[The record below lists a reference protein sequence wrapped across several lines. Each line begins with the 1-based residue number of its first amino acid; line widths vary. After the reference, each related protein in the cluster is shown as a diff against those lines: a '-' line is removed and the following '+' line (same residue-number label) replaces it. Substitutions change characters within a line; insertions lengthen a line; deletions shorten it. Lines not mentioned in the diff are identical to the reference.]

1 MSVPTRPH
9 VRLVLALAAL
19 AGLLVGLLPAPAAHA
34 AVTWRVGPPG
44 TSAQVDFA
52 LVQDAIDA
60 AADGDVVEVLPG
72 EYAELLDF
80 GGKAITV
87 RSTNGPEATVLNG
100 YRDGTVVTFDDD
112 EGPASVLAGFTI
124 RGGLGSVSLG
134 SGEGGGVR
142 IDRASPT
149 VRDNVVVDNAACSG
163 AGIAVAFGS
172 PIIADNTIRDNF
184 RQGCSGGS
192 GGGGIR
198 VRGDGGGTTTITGN
212 VIADNHLN
220 GGGPGGGIDLFA
232 AGAVEIIGNHI
243 TGNTVSYGRG
253 GGISIV
259 NGTSPRIVQ
268 NEISGNHAHFE
279 GGGIWWLAPSST
291 PSGVLV
297 GNTLAGNTVGSTS
310 DDGGAALLL
319 DGWTSAIDV
328 VDNVFTG
335 DDPETVVCGASY
347 GHETPTLQHNLFWSG
362 TGAAFTGACTAP
374 SSDDGNV
381 EAAPG
386 FVPGTFVPAPGSPL
400 VDAGVFRPELP
411 TGDLAGNARVRDGD
425 GDGTATVDIG
435 AWEADAGEWGVP
447 AAPIGVTA
455 TLAGPDLWIDWAPPE
470 PTGALPLL
478 AYEVEVGDEVWS
490 VEPDSTYL
498 DLDADDVPD
507 DTEVAVRAVNAAGP
521 GPWANADI
529 ELLVVVP
536 GEPTDLSAVRDG
548 DEIGVTWGPPEHDG
562 GGTIVG
568 WVVRWSYDDDP
579 DMAVRELTADTRSV
593 SVPAAPDQRVFIEVM
608 AVNQAGWGSEAFVEV
623 PPVATTP
630 GPVVELVANLWQ
642 DVVTVAWQPP
652 ADDGGSPVTG
662 YRVEYAGG
670 ATTVDA
676 ATTLVELPWVPAG
689 DAVVV
694 TASNALGRGEEATA
708 TIRDWAEPPS
718 EPTEVTA
725 VGGVGRVMVS
735 WEPPEWDGG
744 ATIADYL
751 LQVGVGGGT
760 TVAGDVHEYVVEGL
774 DPGETVTVTVRARN
788 RAGTSDGASATA
800 TTVDVP
806 SAPRNLAATT
816 QKRDELAIS
825 WSPPTDDGGNQLA
838 GYRVTEVRSG
848 QTRQVP
854 ATSTTL
860 VLAGVDKGSWEVE
873 VVAVNDAGTGPPA
886 TLASGGDGGDGGG
899 PPKCHPKRGC

>member
-1 MSVPTRPH
+1 MSVPTRRR
-9 VRLVLALAAL
+9 VRLVLTLAAL
-19 AGLLVGLLPAPAAHA
+19 AGLLVSLLPAPAAHA

-44 TSAQVDFA
+44 TSAQVDFS

-112 EGPASVLAGFTI
+112 EGPASALAGFTI
-124 RGGLGSVSLG
+124 RGGYAAISSSTGQ
-134 SGEGGGVR
+134 GGGVR

-149 VRDNVVVDNAACSG
+149 VRDNVIVDNAACSG
-163 AGIAVAFGS
+163 AGISIDFGS
-172 PIIADNTIRDNF
+172 PTIADNTIRDNF
-184 RQGCSGGS
+184 RQGCTGGS
-192 GGGGIR
+192 GGGGIS
-198 VRGDGGGTTTITGN
+198 VGGNSGDTTVIVGN
-212 VIADNHLN
+212 VIADNHIN
-220 GGGPGGGIDLFA
+220 GGGAGGGINLFA
-232 AGAVEIIGNHI
+232 AGKVEIIGNHI
-243 TGNTVSYGRG
+243 TGNSVSYGRG

-259 NGTSPRIVQ
+259 NGTFPTIVQ
-268 NEISGNHAHFE
+268 NEISGNHARFA
-279 GGGIWWLAPSST
+279 GGGIRWLAPSTT
-291 PSGVLV
+291 PSGALV
-297 GNTLAGNTVGSTS
+297 GNTLADNTIGDTS

-328 VDNVFTG
+328 VDNVFAG
-335 DDPETVVCGASY
+335 DDPETVVCGAAY
-347 GHETPTLQHNLFWSG
+347 GHETPTLQHNLFWSE
-362 TGAAFTGACTAP
+362 TGDAFTGECTTP
-374 SSDDGNV
+374 SADDGNLEV
-381 EAAPG
+381 APD
-386 FVPGTFVPAPGSPL
+386 FVPDTFVPAPGSSL

-411 TGDLAGNARVRDGD
+411 TGDLAGNARFQDGN

-435 AWEADAGEWGVP
+435 AWEADAGAWEVP
-447 AAPIGVTA
+447 TAPTGLTA
-455 TLAGPDLWIDWAPPE
+455 TLAVPDLWIDWAPPE
-470 PTGALPLL
+470 PAGALPLVG
-478 AYEVEVGDEVWS
+478 YEVEVGDEVWS
-490 VEPDSTYL
+490 VGPDPTYL
-498 DLDADDVPD
+498 DLAADDVAG

-521 GPWANADI
+521 GPWATADI
-529 ELLVVVP
+529 ELLVVIP

-568 WVVRWSYDDDP
+568 WIVRWSYDDDAN
-579 DMAVRELTADTRSV
+579 MEVRELTADARSL
-593 SVPAAPDQRVFIEVM
+593 SIPAGPDQRVFIEVM
-608 AVNQAGWGSEAFVEV
+608 AVNEAGWGSEAFVEV
-623 PPVATTP
+623 SPVATTP

-642 DVVTVAWQPP
+642 DVVTVAWESP

-676 ATTLVELPWVPAG
+676 TTTLVELPWVPAA

-694 TASNALGRGEEATA
+694 TASNELGRGEEATA

-725 VGGVGRVMVS
+725 VGGVGRVVVS

-744 ATIADYL
+744 AAIDDYL
-751 LQVGVGGGT
+751 LQVGIGGGI
-760 TVAGDVHEYVVEGL
+760 TVPGDVHEYVVEGL
-774 DPGETVTVTVRARN
+774 DPGQTVTVTVRART
-788 RAGTSDGASATA
+788 RAGAGDAATATA

-806 SAPRNLAATT
+806 SAPGNLAAST

-848 QTRQVP
+848 QTRLVP
-854 ATSTTL
+854 ATSTSL

-873 VVAVNDAGTGPPA
+873 VVAYNDAGTGPAA

-899 PPKCHPKRGC
+899 PPKCHPKKGC